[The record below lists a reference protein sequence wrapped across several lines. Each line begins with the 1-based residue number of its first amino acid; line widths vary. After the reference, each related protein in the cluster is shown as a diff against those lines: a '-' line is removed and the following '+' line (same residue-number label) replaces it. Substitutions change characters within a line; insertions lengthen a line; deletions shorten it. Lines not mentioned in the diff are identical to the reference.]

1 MFAKLAVKYKTSNPL
16 ELKAAPSS
24 LPPSSTGSSFAFGS
38 MSASKNP
45 FGGGNTTAPFGAA
58 VGAPTSMTGAA
69 PVSNSSP
76 AFGIDDKSI
85 FGSTT
90 AGPPHAKSPF
100 GTIGTVP
107 AFGTGTVG
115 STLSPFGG
123 SSSTSS
129 AAQFTAATSQS
140 STASV
145 FGAGVEEKKSVFGAA
160 SSQNKS
166 PFNSTSA
173 IGTGTGG
180 STLSPFGGASSSA
193 FGGLA
198 SSAATPFSSNQFGF
212 TPSASGTTSGLISS
226 GASALISAKFG
237 GRNPRDILASFYQ
250 THNPSK
256 VNEVDTLLNKY
267 AGREEQMFLNLAKKY
282 NLDPSMFGVSTQ
294 PIVGPSTGAATFGSP
309 ASMGFGGA
317 AGFGGAPAG
326 GFGGGTFGSSSG
338 FGSIAQGGGFGNL
351 ASSSGGGGF
360 AGSGGG
366 ATPSTPF
373 GAAPFGSARR

>member
-24 LPPSSTGSSFAFGS
+24 LPPSSTGSSFAFES
-38 MSASKNP
+38 LSTSNNP
-45 FGGGNTTAPFGAA
+45 FGGGETTTPVGAA
-58 VGAPTSMTGAA
+58 VGAPTSTTGAA
-69 PVSNSSP
+69 PLSNSSP
-76 AFGIDDKSI
+76 SFVIDNKSI
-85 FGSTT
+85 FGSTS
-90 AGPPHAKSPF
+90 AAPPHAKSPF
-100 GTIGTVP
+100 GTIGTIT
-107 AFGTGTVG
+107 AFGTGIVG

-123 SSSTSS
+123 SSSSS
-129 AAQFTAATSQS
+129 AAQSIAATAQTS
-140 STASV
+140 STPSV
-145 FGAGVEEKKSVFGAA
+145 FGAGVEEKKSVLGAA

-166 PFNSTSA
+166 PFSSTSA
-173 IGTGTGG
+173 VATGIGG
-180 STLSPFGGASSSA
+180 STLSPFGGAPSSA

-198 SSAATPFSSNQFGF
+198 PSAAT
-212 TPSASGTTSGLISS
+212 
-226 GASALISAKFG
+226 GASALVSTKFG

-256 VNEVDTLLNKY
+256 VNEVDTLLKKY

-282 NLDPSMFGVSTQ
+282 NLDPSMFGVSTSQ
-294 PIVGPSTGAATFGSP
+294 PIAVLSTGTSTFGSP
-309 ASMGFGGA
+309 AHMGFGGA

-338 FGSIAQGGGFGNL
+338 FGSIARGGGFGNL

-360 AGSGGG
+360 TGSGGG